1 MDLSDYID
9 TTRSELLN
17 AKGTLND
24 VFSVSSADGAA
35 AALPGISSECDPQ
48 LLITLQFKEPV
59 KLASIKFV
67 SNDAC
72 TWPNL

>member
-1 MDLSDYID
+1 MDLSDFID
-9 TTRSELLN
+9 ATRSELLN

-24 VFSVSSADGAA
+24 VFSVSGAEAEA

-59 KLASIKFV
+59 KLASIKFI
-67 SNDAC
+67 SNEAC
-72 TWPNL
+72 T